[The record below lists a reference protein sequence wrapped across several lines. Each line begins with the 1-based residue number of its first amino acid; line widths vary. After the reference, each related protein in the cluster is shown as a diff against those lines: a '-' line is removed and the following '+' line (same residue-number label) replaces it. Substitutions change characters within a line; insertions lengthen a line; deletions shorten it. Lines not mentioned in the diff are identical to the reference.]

1 MSDDLAEWLSDSNE
15 VLNLQLVRDPEDE
28 DALQNEDK
36 RAVEPF
42 NPSFTYP
49 IFGEHEKIFGYKGLD
64 IQLQSSSGS
73 LKQYLSVTYDDK
85 LSSQAT
91 PADEIE
97 GTLYKF
103 IPADY
108 TKSST
113 EFKRIVEKD
122 AEGFKPLGEKVGS
135 YVKPAAAA
143 SSKSKSKGKGK
154 GKGKGTDAVV
164 KGKEESNGDSEIKE
178 DDENAVVFEM
188 YKSTWE
194 TPGFREY
201 HRRMQLFILLFIEGG
216 SYVHEDE
223 DAWEFIT
230 LFEKRKRPD
239 SEIFTYHFVG
249 YVSVYPFW
257 CYPEQV
263 RLRLSQFVILPPYQ
277 QQGHGSK
284 LYSTLFSHML
294 SRSEVAELTVE
305 DPAEAFEDLRDRND
319 LRFLTSVGVPEDPMF
334 LVGVGENQRSARAEW
349 EDKTRRKYKIAQR
362 QFDRLLEM
370 LLLRQ
375 LDQDDKEK
383 VRKYRLQ
390 VKARLYRFNYEM
402 LSQMTPEERKEAL
415 AKTYESVVEDYERIL
430 DMTF

>member
-1 MSDDLAEWLSDSNE
+1 MAEPDLAEWLSDSNE

-28 DALQNEDK
+28 EVLYREERQAI
-36 RAVEPF
+36 EPF
-42 NPSFTYP
+42 NPAFTYP
-49 IFGEHEKIFGYKGLD
+49 IFGEHEKIFGYKGLE
-64 IQLQSSSGS
+64 IQLQFSSGS
-73 LKQYLSVTYDDK
+73 LRQYLSVSYDDK
-85 LSSQAT
+85 LSTIAT

-122 AEGFKPLGEKVGS
+122 AEEFKPLGEKLGS
-135 YVKPAAAA
+135 YVRPAV
-143 SSKSKSKGKGK
+143 SSKEKSKGKGK
-154 GKGKGTDAVV
+154 GKGKGT
-164 KGKEESNGDSEIKE
+164 EETNGNGEVKE

-239 SEIFTYHFVG
+239 SDIVTYHFVG

-257 CYPEQV
+257 CYPDQV

-284 LYSTLFSHML
+284 LYSTLFSNML
-294 SRSEVAELTVE
+294 SRPEVAELTVE

-334 LVGVGENQRSARAEW
+334 LVGVGEDQRSARAEW
-349 EDKTRRKYKIAQR
+349 EDKIRRKYKIAQR

-375 LDQDDKEK
+375 LDQNDDEK

-415 AKTYESVVEDYERIL
+415 AKTYESVIEDYERIL
-430 DMTF
+430 EMTF